1 MVQRFT
7 LYYRI
12 FIVIFWIETCFGFV
26 AEELLPSLDALRNVT
41 MLLCDI
47 VTLILGCLVVRK
59 LGDLLVI
66 ATYLALAVLSTLLL
80 NGESLLTLFN
90 GTRDFLGLL
99 FAIPILRWFLTHERA
114 PEFKEKWIKTLKVW
128 LYLQAVC
135 VTEQYIRYGA
145 GDHGGGTM
153 GLGASGMVST
163 MIYLVSFF
171 IVTQNWDKDNY
182 FGSLLKNWRY
192 IVLLYPSFLN
202 ETKVSFIMLIAY
214 FVLLIKFDRKLIIR
228 MFIAI
233 PLGIASFIGL
243 GALYLNITNQDAD
256 KVLSDEFVE
265 EYFYGIDLDH
275 MIDVALMVQDGTI
288 EIDPHELWSVDI
300 PRFAK
305 LVLIMPE
312 LRESGGGLA
321 FGTGVG
327 QFKGGSLVKETRFA
341 SYNHWL
347 LLGSRPW
354 TFFVITQIGFVGLLW
369 WLFVMIYQTYTR
381 RSKRPF
387 AIQFQIMV
395 SILYFVVL
403 FYNDSPRIFNYLLM
417 LNSMLMFIRY
427 YTPEEEAAEEDEATD
442 SDTIDAIPANI

>member
-1 MVQRFT
+1 
-7 LYYRI
+7 
-12 FIVIFWIETCFGFV
+12 
-26 AEELLPSLDALRNVT
+26 

-59 LGDLLVI
+59 LGDLIVI
-66 ATYLALAVLSTLLL
+66 ASYVVLAIISTMLL
-80 NGESLLTLFN
+80 NGESLLALFN

-99 FAIPILRWFLTHERA
+99 FAVPLLRWFLTHERA
-114 PEFKEKWIKTLKVW
+114 SEFKEKWIKTLKVW

-182 FGSLLKNWRY
+182 FKSLLKNWRY

-214 FVLLIKFDRKLIIR
+214 FVLLVKFDRKLLVR
-228 MFIAI
+228 LVIAI
-233 PLGIASFIGL
+233 PVGIGGFIGL
-243 GALYLNITNQDAD
+243 GAIYLNVTHQDAD
-256 KVLSDEFVE
+256 HVLSQEYME
-265 EYFYGIDLDH
+265 EYFYGIDLDDV
-275 MIDVALMVQDGTI
+275 IEVALMVQDGTM
-288 EIDPHELWSVDI
+288 EIDPQNVWSVDI

-305 LVLIMPE
+305 LMLIMPE
-312 LRESGGGLA
+312 LRESRGGVAL
-321 FGTGVG
+321 GTGVG
-327 QFKGGSLVKETRFA
+327 QFRGGSLVKETKFA
-341 SYNHWL
+341 TYNHWL

-354 TFFVITQIGFVGLLW
+354 SFFMITQLGFIGLLW
-369 WLFVMIYQTYTR
+369 WLCVMIYQTYTR

-387 AIQFQIMV
+387 AIRFQIMV
-395 SILYFVVL
+395 TIFYGVVL
-403 FYNDSPRIFNYLLM
+403 FYNDSPRTFNYLLM
-417 LNSMLMFIRY
+417 LNSLLMFIRY
-427 YTPEEEAAEEDEATD
+427 YTPDKTAAEEAT
-442 SDTIDAIPANI
+442 TNIETVGTLPANAE